1 MAETASK
8 KKTASKKVAGELKGT
23 KSNGSKE
30 KATTKKTTD
39 SNISV
44 DLTDSLKQH
53 FGFDKFKGLQ
63 HEVISN
69 LLSGNDTFVIMPT
82 GGGKSLCYQLPAL
95 MLPGTAIIISPLIA
109 LMKNQVDAIR
119 SYSDKDHVAHFL
131 NSSLTK
137 TQAKTVK
144 SDIREGKTKMLYVAP
159 ETLTKQDTVD
169 FLSEITVSFVA
180 VDEAHCISEWGHDFR
195 PEYRKIKQ
203 MVESLK
209 QKVPVIALTATA
221 TPKVQSDIIKTLGL
235 QSPEVFVASFNRPN
249 LYYEVRPKTKKEAT
263 LKSIIK
269 FIKQHE
275 GKSGII
281 YSLSR
286 KSTEEIAETL
296 KVNGIKAE
304 AYHAGLEGA
313 IRAQRQDQFL
323 MQDIDVIVA
332 TIAFGMG
339 IDKPDVR
346 FVIHYNIPKSLENY
360 YQETGRA
367 GRDGLEGL
375 CVTYYNPADIDKLE
389 KFMKDKSSFER
400 ESGGHLLM
408 ETQAYAETSVCRRKF
423 LLHYFGEEMPGN
435 NCGNCDNCLNPKEKI
450 EGEEYVTLLLQAVK
464 QLKESFI
471 LNYVVDILLGT
482 KNKQISIYG
491 HDNLDVYG
499 EGSNHDTHF
508 WNAVIRQALLMN
520 FISKD
525 IENYGVLTLTEEGK
539 KFLKKPHSVELSLNR
554 DFENLEDD
562 DDFGGGG
569 GGSAT
574 SLDPALMKMLQDLT
588 KQVAKQH
595 NLPPYVIFQETS
607 LIDMATQ
614 YPCTIDELTKIQGVS
629 KGKADRYGKPFVSMI
644 QKYVEDNEIEKP
656 MEIVVKS
663 VANKSA
669 NKIYIIQNIDKK
681 IPLDTIA
688 SSKGISFNDLLD
700 ELEAI
705 VSSGTK
711 VNIRYYL
718 NDIMD
723 EDKQLDAMDYFR
735 SSQSDSIDTA
745 QNELGSDY
753 SDDELR
759 LLRLTFVSEMGN

>member
-8 KKTASKKVAGELKGT
+8 KVAVKKTAGEEKST
-23 KSNGSKE
+23 KTKTTKE
-30 KATTKKTTD
+30 KTTAKPAAGNNNDKG
-39 SNISV
+39 
-44 DLTDSLKQH
+44 DLTEALKQH

-63 HEVISN
+63 HDVIYS
-69 LLSGNDTFVIMPT
+69 LLSGKDTFVIMPT

-137 TQAKTVK
+137 TQARTVK
-144 SDIREGKTKMLYVAP
+144 NDIREGKTKMLYIAP
-159 ETLTKQDTVD
+159 ETLTKQDTID

-203 MVESLK
+203 MVESLN

-221 TPKVQSDIIKTLGL
+221 TPKVQSDIVKTLGL
-235 QSPEVFVASFNRPN
+235 KKPNVFIASFNRPN
-249 LYYEVRPKTKKEAT
+249 LFYEVRPKAKKEAT

-375 CVTYYNPADIDKLE
+375 CVTYYNPADINKLE

-423 LLHYFGEEMPGN
+423 LLHYFGEELKED

-450 EGEEYVTLLLQAVK
+450 DGEEYITILLKAVK
-464 QLKESFI
+464 ELKESFV
-471 LNYVVDILLGT
+471 LNYVVDIIIGV

-499 EGSNHDTHF
+499 EGENHDAHF

-520 FISKD
+520 LISKD

-539 KFLKKPHSVELSLNR
+539 KFLKKPYSVEISLNR
-554 DFENLEDD
+554 DFENIEDD

-574 SLDPALMKMLQDLT
+574 SLDPTLMKMLQDLT
-588 KQVAKQH
+588 KQIAKQN
-595 NLPPYVIFQETS
+595 NLPPYVIFQESS

-629 KGKADRYGKPFVSMI
+629 KGKADRYGKPFVALI
-644 QKYVEDNEIEKP
+644 KKYVEDNEIEKP

-688 SSKGISFNDLLD
+688 SSKGISFNELLD

-705 VSSGTK
+705 VNSGTK
-711 VNIRYYL
+711 VNIKYYL

-735 SSQSDSIDTA
+735 SSHSDSIDEA

-753 SDDELR
+753 SEEELR